1 MCSLLTLWGVRL
13 TTVAKPS
20 LQKLWE
26 RCGNTKEQ
34 REALKDA
41 LPMRCDAAWF
51 RATFLEDS
59 CPPALGPHDDIWP
72 YVKGFNEYDGLA
84 TIAAAV
90 VLSPNVFQLFFDPYT
105 CPHTGTHVVGI
116 SKDEPGIKD
125 AAKACELLHDL
136 MVNAL
141 DVRKPG
147 QQIFYRLDGARPQH
161 PALAR
166 TRTPTPHPSS
176 DPPPVAEL
184 APTLTPHQA
193 PPKRSGR
200 WCCGGRCGAR
210 VRTAGSRSV
219 RAARACRACRR
230 CRACCAAASPR
241 GQGRRTSARTASRWR
256 GGRVLSSRSTSPKRP
271 STRCGDSTPPPSRDL
286 AAARSPR
293 PPAGRTSPR

>member
-1 MCSLLTLWGVRL
+1 MHPWVARLVRAAILTP
-13 TTVAKPS
+13 T
-20 LQKLWE
+20 
-26 RCGNTKEQ
+26 
-34 REALKDA
+34 
-41 LPMRCDAAWF
+41 LPQPQPQPQPR
-51 RATFLEDS
+51 
-59 CPPALGPHDDIWP
+59 P
-72 YVKGFNEYDGLA
+72 YPFQGFNEYDGLA

-147 QQIFYRLDGARPQH
+147 QQIFYRLDGARPRH

-166 TRTPTPHPSS
+166 TPTPTPHPSS

-200 WCCGGRCGAR
+200 WCCGGRCGA
-210 VRTAGSRSV
+210 
-219 RAARACRACRR
+219 
-230 CRACCAAASPR
+230 
-241 GQGRRTSARTASRWR
+241 GR
-256 GGRVLSSRSTSPKRP
+256 
-271 STRCGDSTPPPSRDL
+271 
-286 AAARSPR
+286 
-293 PPAGRTSPR
+293 

>member
-1 MCSLLTLWGVRL
+1 MTDMASLLEHPEWPKLSKGVVGGVVMMSGAVKQDNGSGGVSLDPSAQNNAFDLPSATKVFDHFSSDGETELVVVTRHSAAACQMPRSAFDGSPHALGVRL

-51 RATFLEDS
+51 RGTFLEES

-147 QQIFYRLDGARPQH
+147 QQIFYRLDGARP
-161 PALAR
+161 
-166 TRTPTPHPSS
+166 
-176 DPPPVAEL
+176 
-184 APTLTPHQA
+184 
-193 PPKRSGR
+193 
-200 WCCGGRCGAR
+200 
-210 VRTAGSRSV
+210 
-219 RAARACRACRR
+219 
-230 CRACCAAASPR
+230 
-241 GQGRRTSARTASRWR
+241 
-256 GGRVLSSRSTSPKRP
+256 
-271 STRCGDSTPPPSRDL
+271 
-286 AAARSPR
+286 
-293 PPAGRTSPR
+293 